1 MDYMMLE
8 PYKNEFKGFVSDN
21 KVMDELGLTKS
32 QFDALVMYQR
42 LYKGCVLIE
51 DEADEKKASDTEK
64 YESIAQCARN
74 TGYTPTAIS
83 IMLRGIVKNS
93 LGVRYAEV

>member
-1 MDYMMLE
+1 MNPIYSVIAIKVSSLSHLSAIKSANVSLNLNSFVV
-8 PYKNEFKGFVSDN
+8 KNLYLVNNGVDGG
-21 KVMDELGLTKS
+21 KVCQKK
-32 QFDALVMYQR
+32 V
-42 LYKGCVLIE
+42 VLNGVE
-51 DEADEKKASDTEK
+51 